1 MTDGPFRNAALSSR
15 WKQYGKDLV
24 SDAASAEERTT
35 QACHSMI
42 GDVDVSAISSTLGAI
57 KAHAEHPQM
66 DLDVISSMET
76 LFESCPK
83 SPLTDTLQKH
93 LIANLRDQMPL
104 DTALDEALPST
115 VSDWIGMTK
124 NRLDEECIRARDI
137 GDMNVDDYRKGIV
150 RNAETFAGVSLNAL
164 CEALTTG
171 DKRAFKQA
179 QQKKTGVDE
188 GPDE

>member
-42 GDVDVSAISSTLGAI
+42 GDVDVSEISSTLGAI
-57 KAHAEHPQM
+57 KAHADRPQM

-83 SPLTDTLQKH
+83 SPLVDTFQKH
-93 LIANLRDQMPL
+93 LLANLRDQMPL
-104 DTALDEALPST
+104 DTALDQALSGT

-137 GDMNVDDYRKGIV
+137 GDMNVDDYRKGIA

-164 CEALTTG
+164 CEALITG